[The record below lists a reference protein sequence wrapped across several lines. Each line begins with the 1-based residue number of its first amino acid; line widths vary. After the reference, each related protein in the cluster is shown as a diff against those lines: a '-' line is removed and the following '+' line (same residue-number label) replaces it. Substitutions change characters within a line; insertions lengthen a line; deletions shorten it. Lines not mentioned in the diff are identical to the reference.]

1 MLWAIVWLL
10 LVAVMWG
17 LFMSRISESPLSNR
31 PVLSGLIV
39 GFSGFCLLSTCL
51 PVFAVLASTSW
62 NVLTGALW
70 EGMIALTIP
79 GLCGW
84 ALTSALAERENSV
97 AASVEG

>member
-62 NVLTGALW
+62 NVLTDALW
-70 EGMIALTIP
+70 EGGVNPSDRTTEQSYLSRNRA
-79 GLCGW
+79 
-84 ALTSALAERENSV
+84 V
-97 AASVEG
+97 D